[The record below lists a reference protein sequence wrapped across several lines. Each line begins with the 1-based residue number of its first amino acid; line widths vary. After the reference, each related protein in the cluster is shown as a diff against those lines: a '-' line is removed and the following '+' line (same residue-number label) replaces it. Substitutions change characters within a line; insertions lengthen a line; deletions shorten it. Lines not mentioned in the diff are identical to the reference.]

1 MFIYIGQGGKI
12 MEMMRVSS
20 TSQPSKVAGALT
32 SILREQKSVQIQV
45 IGAASLN
52 QAMKA
57 IAIAR
62 GYIAP
67 GGYEIYCIP
76 SFYDLTIDDQ
86 VITSIRLNVEMR

>member
-1 MFIYIGQGGKI
+1 
-12 MEMMRVSS
+12 MEMIRVSS
-20 TSQPSKVAGALT
+20 SSKPSKVAGALT
-32 SILREQKSVQIQV
+32 SLLREHKSVQIQV

-86 VITSIRLNVEMR
+86 VITYLILNVEMN

>member
-1 MFIYIGQGGKI
+1 

-32 SILREQKSVQIQV
+32 SLLREHQKVQIQV
-45 IGAASLN
+45 IGAAALN

-57 IAIAR
+57 IAISR

-67 GGYEIYCIP
+67 SGYELYCIP
-76 SFYDLTIDDQ
+76 SFYDLMIDEQ
-86 VITSIRLNVEMR
+86 VITSLRLNVEMQ

>member
-1 MFIYIGQGGKI
+1 
-12 MEMMRVSS
+12 MEMIRVSS
-20 TSQPSKVAGALT
+20 SSQPSKVAGALT
-32 SILREQKSVQIQV
+32 SILREQQNVVMQV

-67 GGYEIYCIP
+67 GGYELYCIP
-76 SFYDLTIDDQ
+76 SFYDITIDGQ
-86 VITSIRLNVEMR
+86 VVTSIRLSVEMHEKEFFYHKNS

>member
-1 MFIYIGQGGKI
+1 MIIENDMGQYKFSLFFHIDFPG
-12 MEMMRVSS
+12 
-20 TSQPSKVAGALT
+20 QNKVM
-32 SILREQKSVQIQV
+32 
-45 IGAASLN
+45 SLKTEI
-52 QAMKA
+52 KA

-86 VITSIRLNVEMR
+86 VITSLRLNVEMH

>member
-1 MFIYIGQGGKI
+1 
-12 MEMMRVSS
+12 MEMIRVSS
-20 TSQPSKVAGALT
+20 SSKPNKVAGALT
-32 SILREQKSVQIQV
+32 SLLRESQKVQIQV
-45 IGAASLN
+45 IGAAALN

-86 VITSIRLNVEMR
+86 VVTSLRLNVEIH